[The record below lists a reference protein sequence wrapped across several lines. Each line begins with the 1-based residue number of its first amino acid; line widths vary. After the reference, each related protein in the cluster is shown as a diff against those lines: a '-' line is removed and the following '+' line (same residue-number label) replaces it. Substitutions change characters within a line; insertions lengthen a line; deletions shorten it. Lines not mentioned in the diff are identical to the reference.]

1 MSELEKIVATVD
13 DLAEQW
19 AISPKLVMQLNLVLE
34 ELFTNI
40 VFYGFDDGQTQ
51 EHRISIVFSRTD
63 GVLTIVVSDDAK
75 PFNLLEQAHDPGV
88 EKPLEERNIGGLGV
102 HFVKT
107 VMDHVEYARRDG
119 KNIVTLTKKY

>member
-40 VFYGFDDGQTQ
+40 VFYGFDEPAA
-51 EHRISIVFSRTD
+51 EHTITIEFQRTA
-63 GVLTIVVSDDAK
+63 GTLTIVVSDDAK
-75 PFNLLEQAHDPGV
+75 PFNLLERTVDPGID
-88 EKPLEERNIGGLGV
+88 KPVEERTIGGLGV

-107 VMDHVEYARRDG
+107 LMDHVEYARRDG
-119 KNIVTLTKKY
+119 KNVVTLTKKC